1 MRNMKKLLPILQL
14 IARPKPA
21 RELRLWVCSRLKA
34 QAPVGAERQRRPT
47 VAFGNL
53 PLTGQALAELAILG
67 SLLILALGSL
77 VSYSLR
83 YNQQQ
88 DLSQEAFRRALG
100 VVDATTSDGNG
111 GEYVKYPSASYTIIE
126 DKHIPDPLNPF
137 AMGAVSP
144 TMASAS
150 VTRDWAMHLT
160 PDNKKELPHMRI
172 RVNGKEINCNAVED
186 DGKGC
191 TTAGWR
197 EENDV
202 EATETTIDKYIEIFG
217 NTVEGCKGVDKDNKC
232 TGGWDNIYDDD
243 DGDRFIREEFQDG
256 CVKWET
262 NANPETGEEVKT
274 CSKYV
279 IKKIRFIDGSAG
291 EIMNYEGS
299 VRQCRQLVDNK
310 VCKTECEKGRSPDVD
325 EDNST
330 SCSSLCAEKFN
341 SPNQTK
347 KTYDSDKG
355 GAWYCANYKK
365 DEDGKY
371 VFPVLEEIFST
382 TNPDGSKSAKEMGLL
397 SSCTQALGGSGN
409 TLNKTEQ
416 KDKIITTTTHGW
428 ESTITRKM
436 RYVDPNKAKKI
447 SIDEDTDYDELVDEI
462 IRTDTDDPED
472 LVSKHAEDKTTTW
485 TTPK

>member
-1 MRNMKKLLPILQL
+1 M
-14 IARPKPA
+14 
-21 RELRLWVCSRLKA
+21 
-34 QAPVGAERQRRPT
+34 
-47 VAFGNL
+47 
-53 PLTGQALAELAILG
+53 AILG

-137 AMGAVSP
+137 AMGSVSP

-160 PDNKKELPHMRI
+160 PDNKKELPHTRFRI
-172 RVNGKEINCNAVED
+172 NGTEINCNAVKD

-217 NTVEGCKGVDKDNKC
+217 NTVEGCTSVDGDNKC
-232 TGGWDNIYDDD
+232 VGEWKNIYDDD
-243 DGDRFIREEFQDG
+243 DGDRFIREELQYK
-256 CVKWET
+256 CVDMET
-262 NANPETGEEVKT
+262 TVNPETGDKVET

-299 VRQCRQLVDNK
+299 AQQCRQLVSEK
-310 VCKTECEKGRSPDVD
+310 ICKTECEKGRAPDVD
-325 EDNST
+325 ADKST
-330 SCSSLCAEKFN
+330 SCTSLCAEKFN
-341 SPNQTK
+341 SPNQTV
-347 KTYDSDKG
+347 KTYDPDKG
-355 GAWYCANYKK
+355 GAWYCANYYK
-365 DEDGKY
+365 EDGKY
-371 VFPVLEEIFST
+371 VFPVLDAVFSVK
-382 TNPDGSKSAKEMGLL
+382 NPDGSTSAKEMGLL
-397 SSCTQALGGSGN
+397 SSYTQTLGGSGN
-409 TLNKTEQ
+409 TLNKTEE
-416 KDKIITTTTHGW
+416 KDKIITTSTQGW
-428 ESTITRKM
+428 KSTFKRTL
-436 RYVDPNKAKKI
+436 RYINPKKAQSLTEDDI
-447 SIDEDTDYDELVDEI
+447 SSLIADTKYTYAKENEI
-462 IRTDTDDPED
+462 ILEKPNDKTICVEMKDGKCIQE
-472 LVSKHAEDKTTTW
+472 KKTTTW
-485 TTPK
+485 TTDKR